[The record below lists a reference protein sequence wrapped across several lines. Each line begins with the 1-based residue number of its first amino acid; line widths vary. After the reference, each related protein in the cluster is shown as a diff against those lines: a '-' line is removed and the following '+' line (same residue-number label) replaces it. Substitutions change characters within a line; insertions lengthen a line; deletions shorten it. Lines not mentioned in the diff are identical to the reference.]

1 MDNLIWVFAFSTG
14 VAAALASLAI
24 WAPRLPWA
32 RITAVVAA
40 TALIPISYI
49 QFVEF
54 LSRPKPQS
62 MEWMQRN
69 VEAAE
74 VLGVSLAEGEA
85 IYMWLRLNGELEP
98 RYYKFPWNLRLAEQ
112 LEEDIDTAMQKQG
125 KLVLRNPFE
134 NRRPSEFGDLNV
146 EIVPPPLPPTKA
158 PPSVPRF
165 YNPRDR
171 KI

>member
-1 MDNLIWVFAFSTG
+1 MDTLIYVFAASTV

-24 WAPRLPWA
+24 WAPRLPWV
-32 RITAVVAA
+32 RIAAVIAA
-40 TALIPISYI
+40 TLLMPISYI

-62 MEWMQRN
+62 MEWMQRHAD
-69 VEAAE
+69 AAE

-85 IYMWLRLNGELEP
+85 IYMWLRLSGEVEP

-112 LEEDIDTAMQKQG
+112 LEEDIDTAMQNQG

-134 NRRPSEFGDLNV
+134 NRRPGELGDLNV
-146 EIVPPPLPPTKA
+146 EIVPPSLPPTKA
-158 PPSVPRF
+158 PPSMPRF
-165 YNPRDR
+165 HNPRDL

>member
-1 MDNLIWVFAFSTG
+1 MDNMIYVFAVTTAI
-14 VAAALASLAI
+14 AAVLASLAI
-24 WAPRLPWA
+24 WAPRLPWV
-32 RITAVVAA
+32 RIAAVVAV
-40 TALIPISYI
+40 TLLLPVSYV

-62 MEWMQRN
+62 MEWLQRD
-69 VEAAE
+69 VDAAE
-74 VLGVSLAEGEA
+74 VLAVSLAEGEA

-98 RYYKFPWNLRLAEQ
+98 RYYKFPWDIRTAER
-112 LEEDIDTAMQKQG
+112 LEEDIDTAMRKQS
-125 KLVLRNPFE
+125 KLILRNPFE
-134 NRRPSEFGDLNV
+134 NRRQSELGDLNV

-158 PPSVPRF
+158 PPSMPRF

>member
-1 MDNLIWVFAFSTG
+1 MDNLIYVFAVSTA

-24 WAPRLPWA
+24 WAPRLPWV
-32 RITAVVAA
+32 RISSVVVA
-40 TALIPISYI
+40 TMLIPITYI

-62 MEWMQRN
+62 MEWFQRN
-69 VEAAE
+69 VDAAE

-85 IYMWLRLNGELEP
+85 IYMWLRLSGELEP
-98 RYYKFPWNLRLAEQ
+98 RYYVFPWDLRMAEQ
-112 LEEDIDTAMQKQG
+112 LEEDIDTVMNNNG

-134 NRRPSEFGDLNV
+134 NRRQGKAGDLNV
-146 EIVPPPLPPTKA
+146 EIVPPALPPSKL

-165 YNPRDR
+165 FNPRDQ
-171 KI
+171 KV

>member
-1 MDNLIWVFAFSTG
+1 MDNLIYVFAVSTV

-24 WAPRLPWA
+24 WAPRLPWV
-32 RITAVVAA
+32 RISAVIAA
-40 TALIPISYI
+40 TMLIPISYI

-54 LSRPKPQS
+54 LSRPKPQA
-62 MEWMQRN
+62 MEWMQRH
-69 VEAAE
+69 VDAAE
-74 VLGVSLAEGEA
+74 VLAVSLAEGEA
-85 IYMWLRLNGELEP
+85 IYMWLRLSGEIEP
-98 RYYKFPWNLRLAEQ
+98 RYYKFPWDLRLAEQ

-134 NRRPSEFGDLNV
+134 NRRAGQHGDLNV

-158 PPSVPRF
+158 PPSMPRF

>member
-1 MDNLIWVFAFSTG
+1 MDNLIWVFAFSTA

-32 RITAVVAA
+32 RIAAVVAA

-69 VEAAE
+69 VDAAE

-112 LEEDIDTAMQKQG
+112 LEEDIDTAMQEQG

-134 NRRPSEFGDLNV
+134 NRRPSELGDLNV
-146 EIVPPPLPPTKA
+146 EIVPPPLPPTKT
-158 PPSVPRF
+158 PPSAPRF
-165 YNPRDR
+165 YNPRDL

>member
-1 MDNLIWVFAFSTG
+1 MENLIYVFAATIA

-24 WAPRLPWA
+24 WAPRLPWV
-32 RITAVVAA
+32 RISAVVAA
-40 TALIPISYI
+40 TLLIPISYI

-62 MEWMQRN
+62 MEWLERDTD
-69 VEAAE
+69 AAE
-74 VLGVSLAEGEA
+74 ILAVSLAEGEA
-85 IYMWLRLNGELEP
+85 IYMWLRLSGELEP
-98 RYYKFPWNLRLAEQ
+98 RYYKFPWDLNTAEQ
-112 LEEDIDTAMQKQG
+112 LEEDMETAAAKHG

-134 NRRPSEFGDLNV
+134 NRRQSEAGDLNV

-158 PPSVPRF
+158 PPSMPRF
-165 YNPRDR
+165 YNPRER